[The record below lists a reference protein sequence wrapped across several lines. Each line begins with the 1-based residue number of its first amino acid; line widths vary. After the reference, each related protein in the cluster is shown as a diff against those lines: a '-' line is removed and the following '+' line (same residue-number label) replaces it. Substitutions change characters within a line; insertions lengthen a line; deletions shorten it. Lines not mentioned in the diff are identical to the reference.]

1 MNYKKLLKNLI
12 FIFIPLIIIEI
23 FSSVIIYQKEK
34 KIGILFSLFSSN
46 KNYQVNYKIKWD
58 KLTNKIIPGEYENK
72 LKDGSIVRYK
82 INSRGFRSKEFDD
95 KKDADYRII
104 SFGGSTTMG
113 IESADNYTYP
123 AILENIFNEREIN
136 VEVLNFGFPS
146 KSLSFIRELFFSEAI
161 DYEPDFITIYSARN
175 SIMYDSIGTKIKVD
189 EIKNQKI
196 EKINLYLI
204 NNIMTFR
211 LMFKIYRKILSSKI
225 DTKKIISPYNEEIEH
240 NIFYFTDQYLK
251 TIEQIINF
259 ANKSGIKVV
268 LIKQAIFIDPKIQNI
283 IRDKSVEELLDY
295 LQNIRTD
302 NSYELNYHDIF
313 WILTINILN
322 KQLNK
327 FDDYKNVIIVDPVED
342 LITDKKNF
350 VDYLHLSDN
359 GNEVLANSI
368 YNKLKDKF

>member
-1 MNYKKLLKNLI
+1 MNYKKLIKNLI

-34 KIGILFSLFSSN
+34 KIGILFSFFSSK

-58 KLTNKIIPGEYENK
+58 KLTNKIIPGEYQNK
-72 LKDGSIVRYK
+72 LKDGSIVKYK
-82 INSRGFRSKEFDD
+82 INSKGFRNKEFDV
-95 KKDADYRII
+95 KKETDYRII

-113 IESADNYTYP
+113 IESSDNYTYP
-123 AILENIFNEREIN
+123 AILENILNEREIN

-146 KSLSFIRELFFSEAI
+146 KPLSFIRELFFSEAI

-225 DTKKIISPYNEEIEH
+225 DTKKIISPYNEKVEH
-240 NIFYFTDQYLK
+240 NIYYFTDQYLK

-259 ANKSGIKVV
+259 ANQSSIKVV
-268 LIKQAIFIDPKIQNI
+268 LIKQAIFIDPKVQKI
-283 IRDKSVEELLDY
+283 IRDKSVEELLNY

-327 FDDYKNVIIVDPVED
+327 FDNYKNVIIVDPTED

-350 VDYLHLSDN
+350 VDFLHLSDN
-359 GNEVLANSI
+359 GNKVLANSI